1 MESEESTDE
10 VIFRAA
16 MEKQTY
22 GHSEGEEG
30 EGESIRRVTEI
41 YNTICKIDSQWEFA
55 V

>member
-30 EGESIRRVTEI
+30 EGESIRRVT
-41 YNTICKIDSQWEFA
+41 
-55 V
+55 